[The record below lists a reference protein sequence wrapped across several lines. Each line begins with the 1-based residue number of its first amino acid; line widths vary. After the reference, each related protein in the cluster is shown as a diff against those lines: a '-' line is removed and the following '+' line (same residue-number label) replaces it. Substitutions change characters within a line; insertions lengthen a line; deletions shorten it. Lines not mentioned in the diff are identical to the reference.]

1 MIWQSSDDLTDK
13 ITMSTGAQPCCQ
25 LWVHRQK
32 AVGVWQRL
40 SSSMGALGIGGGL
53 GSSRAWDGFVG
64 QRIAQP
70 ALIPIVLLCAL
81 PFWLQLCQLFR
92 SLIFFQSQLLPTNVF
107 QAQKFH

>member
-1 MIWQSSDDLTDK
+1 MLPAVGAQTEGCGRVAEALQLHG
-13 ITMSTGAQPCCQ
+13 STGN
-25 LWVHRQK
+25 W
-32 AVGVWQRL
+32 W
-40 SSSMGALGIGGGL
+40 GL